1 VCGTRG
7 GRIRISL
14 APYNDASDV
23 NTLTEAFA
31 SARSG

>member
-14 APYNDASDV
+14 APYNDERDV
-23 NTLTEAFA
+23 NAVSEALA
-31 SARSG
+31 GAGS